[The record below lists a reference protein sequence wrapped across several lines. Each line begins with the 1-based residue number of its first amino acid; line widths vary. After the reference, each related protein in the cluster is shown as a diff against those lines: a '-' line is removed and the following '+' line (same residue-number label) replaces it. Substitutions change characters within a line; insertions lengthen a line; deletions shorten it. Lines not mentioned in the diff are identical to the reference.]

1 MEPPWQGTRRV
12 TRAVLVAALVL
23 WILGLGVRLRIAR
36 DWVFAGSDSYGYV
49 KLADELR
56 AHGRYALGPAPAPLH
71 WARPPI
77 YPMFILLAKG
87 EARAEMS
94 GGDGWMKIKRA
105 QIALDWLAVGVLVGA
120 MALRLAGPAAALI
133 ALALAMFWPFTVIPT
148 AAALTESV
156 ATSLSVLAIAPLILG
171 VGRPRRYFPLAG
183 AGIAL
188 STLCRPDGLL
198 LGAALLPA
206 LWRLRDPAKP
216 RSVRALV
223 EPARVGLLCLGAF
236 VAVFAPWPIRNLKQF
251 GAAHPFGGRVDRFT
265 QPVIH
270 YQGYWSYL
278 RAIAWDW
285 VPMTSPTTCYYDVTC
300 SPHAADL
307 DRFDAYD
314 SPHERAQA
322 EALFAERN
330 RDGLTRSV
338 SDGFGRLADAHRRRH
353 PFSVEVLQP
362 ISRAFHMWVAPFDEL
377 LQNPMWRPWRPVVS
391 RIQPAFLALAV
402 IYALCVIGGAI
413 LMLRDPMTRGGAAVL
428 VTAMAARTAVMAY
441 TFYCMPRYALEV
453 MPLGFVLIAGGVSLG
468 WPHLR
473 GAATRVPRLRA

>member
-1 MEPPWQGTRRV
+1 
-12 TRAVLVAALVL
+12 VLAAALIL

-49 KLADELR
+49 KLANELR
-56 AHGRYALGPAPAPLH
+56 THGRYALGPAPEPLH

-77 YPMFILLAKG
+77 YPLFLMLAKG
-87 EARAEMS
+87 DARAEMS
-94 GGDGWMKIKRA
+94 GGEGWMKIKRA
-105 QIALDWLAVGVLVGA
+105 QIALDWLTVGVLVA
-120 MALRLAGPAAALI
+120 ALALRLAGPAAALI

-156 ATSLSVLAIAPLILG
+156 ATSLSVLTIAPLILG
-171 VGRPRRYFPLAG
+171 GDRPRRYFPLAG
-183 AGIAL
+183 AGLAL

-198 LGAALLPA
+198 LGAAFLPA
-206 LWRLRDPAKP
+206 LWQLRDREGPLRLRAF
-216 RSVRALV
+216 A
-223 EPARVGLLCLGAF
+223 EPARVGLLCLASF
-236 VAVFAPWPIRNLKQF
+236 AAVFAPWPVRNLKQF
-251 GAAHPFGGRVDRFT
+251 GAAHPLGGRVDRFT

-285 VPMTSPTTCYYDVTC
+285 VPMTSPTTCYYDRTC

-307 DRFDAYD
+307 DRFGAYD
-314 SPHERAQA
+314 SPEERAQA
-322 EALFAERN
+322 EALFTERN

-338 SDGFGRLADAHRRRH
+338 SGGFQRLADAHRRRH
-353 PFSVEVLQP
+353 PISVEVLQP

-377 LQNPMWRPWRPVVS
+377 LQNPVWRPWRPVVS
-391 RIQPAFLALAV
+391 RIQPAFLALSV
-402 IYALCVIGGAI
+402 IYLLCVIGGAA
-413 LMLRDPMTRGGAAVL
+413 LMLRDPITRGGAAVL
-428 VTAMAARTAVMAY
+428 VTALTARTAVMAY

-453 MPLGFVLIAGGVSLG
+453 MPLGFVLIAGGISLG

-473 GAATRVPRLRA
+473 RATTRLLRPQHA